1 LRYKKP
7 KDCVMRN
14 LSLSQIYAIGTV
26 LLLTVAILVN
36 QPLVTL
42 IISALGLVAGALVLR
57 RGEVR
62 RVAMVAMAGF
72 GAAAVMSALGL
83 FR

>member
-1 LRYKKP
+1 
-7 KDCVMRN
+7 MRN
-14 LSLSQIYAIGTV
+14 LSPSRIYAIGTV
-26 LLLTVAILVN
+26 LLLIVAILVN
-36 QPLVTL
+36 QPSVTL

-57 RGEVR
+57 RGDAP

-72 GAAAVMSALGL
+72 GAAAVMGAIGL

>member
-1 LRYKKP
+1 
-7 KDCVMRN
+7 MRN
-14 LSLSQIYAIGTV
+14 LSPSQIYAIGTV

-36 QPLVTL
+36 QPIVTL
-42 IISALGLVAGALVLR
+42 IVSAFGLVAGALVLR
-57 RGEVR
+57 RGDVP

-72 GAAAVMSALGL
+72 GAAAVMGAIGL